1 MKKIEEDF
9 LKSFESALGAE
20 TSFEEIEKKID
31 PENYRREPSRRNEK
45 AGSRKKFLGVLSA
58 AAALVLVAAV
68 VIPTAV
74 LFRSQG
80 DPVSQADPSAPSEQT
95 PSTGDTEGK
104 PSTGSPSISD
114 PGGNSEG
121 SAGSTGSAPEDH
133 LYDNATVALLREQNC
148 LFFEDLAFAEDGK
161 NHVFVIRGGEIAEHY
176 SYEKQVYRD
185 GSFDSVIKKSMIE
198 AVETIGIPSYTGTGE
213 LSLDYSFNDGYI
225 RRVKLSR
232 AGGELTVDEVEL
244 LDKEDPST
252 WVDPD
257 KTSLP
262 TKEQC
267 EQITVGMSLDEVVA
281 LIGRPQRDVGSGA
294 ILYQFD
300 VEGGAILQIRFD
312 SDVEQE
318 NKYVHDNPNAH
329 IYGSHCLY
337 VGSVGFTE
345 SLPDVHDWG
354 KQ

>member
-1 MKKIEEDF
+1 MKRIEEEF
-9 LKSFESALGAE
+9 LKSFADSLGAE

-31 PENYRREPSRRNEK
+31 SENYRREPSRGREK
-45 AGSRKKFLGVLSA
+45 AGSRRKIWGLLSTA
-58 AAALVLVAAV
+58 AIVFVAAI

-80 DPVSQADPSAPSEQT
+80 DPVSQTDSSAPSGQQT
-95 PSTGDTEGK
+95 SDETGKPPEGEPSIGDSGGDTGGE
-104 PSTGSPSISD
+104 TGSS
-114 PGGNSEG
+114 
-121 SAGSTGSAPEDH
+121 GSAPEDH
-133 LYDNATVALLREQNC
+133 LYDNATVAFLREQNC

-185 GSFDSVIKKSMIE
+185 GSFESVRNKSMIE
-198 AVETIGIPSYTGTGE
+198 AVETIGIPSYAGAGE

-232 AGGELTVDEVEL
+232 EGGELTVNEVER
-244 LDKEDPST
+244 LDKEDPAT
-252 WVDPD
+252 WLDPE

-312 SDVEQE
+312 LDVEQE

-329 IYGSHCLY
+329 IYGSHCLC
-337 VGSVGFTE
+337 VGSVGFTSE
-345 SLPDVHDWG
+345 PLPDVHDWG

>member
-1 MKKIEEDF
+1 MKKIEEEF
-9 LKSFESALGAE
+9 LKDFADSLGSAS
-20 TSFEEIEKKID
+20 SFEEIEGKID
-31 PENYRREPSRRNEK
+31 SEKYRRGSSRKHEK
-45 AGSRKKFLGVLSA
+45 AGSRRRFWGLLSA
-58 AAALVLVAAV
+58 AAIVLVAAII
-68 VIPTAV
+68 IPTAV
-74 LFRSQG
+74 LFRENGGES
-80 DPVSQADPSAPSEQT
+80 VSQADPSAPSAPQTPDGT
-95 PSTGDTEGK
+95 PSTGGPSIGETGGETEGD
-104 PSTGSPSISD
+104 T
-114 PGGNSEG
+114 G
-121 SAGSTGSAPEDH
+121 SAGSTPEDH
-133 LYDNATVALLREQNC
+133 LYDNATVALLKEHDC
-148 LFFEDLAFAEDGK
+148 LFFEDLAFAEDGR

-185 GSFDSVIKKSMIE
+185 DSFDSVRNKSMIE
-198 AVETIGIPSYTGTGE
+198 AVETIGIPSYTGPSE

-225 RRVKLSR
+225 RRVKLAR
-232 AGGELTVDEVEL
+232 ADGELTVDGVEV
-244 LDKEDPST
+244 LDKENPST
-252 WVDPD
+252 WLDPD

-267 EQITVGMSLDEVVA
+267 GQITVGMSLDEVVA

-300 VEGGAILQIRFD
+300 VEGGEILQIRFD

-329 IYGSHCLY
+329 IYGSHCLC
-337 VGSVGFTE
+337 VGSVGFTG

>member
-9 LKSFESALGAE
+9 LKSFESSLGAE

-31 PENYRREPSRRNEK
+31 PENYPREPSRRNEK

-68 VIPTAV
+68 IPTAV
-74 LFRSQG
+74 LYRENGG
-80 DPVSQADPSAPSEQT
+80 DPVLQADPSASSEPQTPNGT
-95 PSTGDTEGK
+95 PSTGD
-104 PSTGSPSISD
+104 S
-114 PGGNSEG
+114 GGNSEG
-121 SAGSTGSAPEDH
+121 SAGSAGSAPEDH
-133 LYDNATVALLREQNC
+133 LYDNATVAFLREQNC

-185 GSFDSVIKKSMIE
+185 GSFDSVRNKSIIE
-198 AVETIGIPSYTGTGE
+198 AVETIGIPSYTGSSE
-213 LSLDYSFNDGYI
+213 LSLDYSFNDGFI

-244 LDKEDPST
+244 LDKEDPVT
-252 WVDPD
+252 WLDPE

-337 VGSVGFTE
+337 VGSVGFTTE